1 MLNHQSGQMADG
13 AIFRYYGLGP
23 SLKIDVDHF
32 TIEESDRILL
42 LSDGV
47 TKVFH
52 PSEAAKFVE
61 EYLDISTTKGKNL
74 LSEYNITAV
83 PTVILSKEIQDY
95 NAIKEILEQAGS
107 FEKEG
112 VFVFRKLD
120 VLNAKYKKL

>member
-61 EYLDISTTKGKNL
+61 EYLDISQAANSLAQRSLALGSTDDITVL
-74 LSEYNITAV
+74 LFEV
-83 PTVILSKEIQDY
+83 EEIW
-95 NAIKEILEQAGS
+95 G
-107 FEKEG
+107 
-112 VFVFRKLD
+112 
-120 VLNAKYKKL
+120 